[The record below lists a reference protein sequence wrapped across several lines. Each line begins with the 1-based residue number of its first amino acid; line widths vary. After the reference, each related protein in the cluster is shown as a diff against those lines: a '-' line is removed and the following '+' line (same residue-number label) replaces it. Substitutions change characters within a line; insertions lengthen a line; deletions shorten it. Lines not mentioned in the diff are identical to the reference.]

1 MNKIDEE
8 GLIDE
13 PEEGS
18 IGNKHILINRLACLL
33 SLLLTEHFQPHK
45 RGHTL
50 HYKIKEQRIRAR
62 LYLEDNSSLKTK
74 VQEILSK
81 AYTIAVPKVLHET
94 GLRERNI
101 PPLCPYSF
109 DQVMDDTFYP
119 EEQASVSF

>member
-1 MNKIDEE
+1 MNKTDEE

-13 PEEGS
+13 LEERS
-18 IGNKHILINRLACLL
+18 RGNKHIFINRLACLL

-50 HYKIKEQRIRAR
+50 HYQIKEQRIRAR
-62 LYLEDNSSLKTK
+62 LYLEDNPSLKTK

-94 GLRERNI
+94 GLRERNV

-109 DQVMDDTFYP
+109 DQVLDDTFYP
-119 EEQASVSF
+119 EE